1 MRTLEARRRSE
12 GAVVPDPAEPTP
24 GLRAAT
30 RLPSG
35 ERLVIRDV
43 TAADETALGRLFAS
57 LSEEDRYRRFFSCF
71 HPDDRFLRRLVT
83 VGERGGAALVAE
95 ITAAGAATPRVV
107 AEGEFVL
114 LPNGNGELSMVV
126 AAPFRGWLA
135 PFLLDVLV
143 EVAAGMGVP
152 NLEADVLS
160 QNGPMLAVLRHRG
173 MAVIPR
179 DDWSIVRV
187 CIGTAGPGPT
197 WPPRSSGRR
206 VLVEVPG
213 GRWTDAQGDDDLV
226 VLACSG
232 PSPSCRCPL
241 LDGERCRLV
250 EGADEVVVVPRA
262 GDEAWS
268 ALLDAHRSRRG
279 AGGVHE
285 VARGTALPGVLA
297 SLRRRG
303 TGGRGDD
310 D

>member
-1 MRTLEARRRSE
+1 MRTLVA
-12 GAVVPDPAEPTP
+12 
-24 GLRAAT
+24 
-30 RLPSG
+30 LPSG

-43 TAADETALGRLFAS
+43 TAADVAGLGRLFAS

-95 ITAAGAATPRVV
+95 IGTAGAAPPSIV
-107 AEGEFVL
+107 AEAEFVL

-135 PFLLDVLV
+135 PYLLDVLV

-152 NLEADVLS
+152 NLEADVLA
-160 QNGPMLAVLRHRG
+160 QNGPMLAVLRHRRI
-173 MAVIPR
+173 AVIPR

-213 GRWTDAQGDDDLV
+213 GRWSDAQGDDDLV

-232 PSPSCRCPL
+232 PSPSCRCPV
-241 LDGERCRLV
+241 LDGERCRLLD
-250 EGADEVVVVPRA
+250 GADEVVVVPRA

-268 ALLDAHRSRRG
+268 ALLAAQRSG
-279 AGGVHE
+279 AGAARVHE
-285 VARGTALPGVLA
+285 VARGTALPGVLE
-297 SLRRRG
+297 SLRPHVV
-303 TGGRGDD
+303 GGRRGDD
-310 D
+310 